1 MPARLNLEN
10 DAASFYRFYRSQ
22 GFEQRSRTSE
32 EIFFIVMKP
41 DFHQDAFRKSC
52 ASSFQEAPKA
62 GISRSETHRKIRK
75 QNR

>member
-10 DAASFYRFYRSQ
+10 DAASFGRFYRFQ

-32 EIFFIVMKP
+32 KIFFIVMKP

-52 ASSFQEAPKA
+52 ASSFQEASKTD
-62 GISRSETHRKIRK
+62 ISLPETHRKVRK
-75 QNR
+75 QSR